1 MLDALEPLDGA
12 HVLDFACGP
21 GVTSAWLAARGAA
34 VTGIDLSP
42 QSIARAEELARRIGA
57 RATFVAG
64 DLGAQELPLFDRI
77 AGRYA
82 LHHVDVATV
91 APLLAR
97 RLRRGGRAA
106 FLETASS
113 NPLIR
118 IARRGL
124 VGRLRVPR
132 YGTEDERPLT
142 GRDLA
147 VLEKHFG
154 SLRVEVAEMQFLRI
168 LDRQL
173 FGYRHPRVSRILA
186 AVDDRL
192 LRLGW
197 RSGSYHQVLVLDRR

>member
-1 MLDALEPLDGA
+1 MLDALEPLADA

-21 GVTSAWLAARGAA
+21 GVTSAWLAARGAL

-42 QSIARAEELARRIGA
+42 RSVARAEELARRVGA
-57 RATFVAG
+57 RASFLAG
-64 DLGAQELPLFDRI
+64 DLSDVELPLFDRI

-82 LHHVDVATV
+82 LHHVDVRSV

-97 RLRRGGRAA
+97 HLRRGGRAA

-113 NPLIR
+113 NPLFR

-124 VGRLRVPR
+124 VGRFRVPR
-132 YGTEDERPLT
+132 YGTEDERPLA
-142 GRDLA
+142 RHDLA
-147 VLEKHFG
+147 VLEEHFG
-154 SLRVEVAEMQFLRI
+154 PLRVEVAEMQFLRI

-173 FGYRHPRVSRILA
+173 LGYRHPRASRMLA
-186 AVDDRL
+186 WVDDRL

-197 RSGSYHQVLVLDRR
+197 RSGSYQQVLVLDRR